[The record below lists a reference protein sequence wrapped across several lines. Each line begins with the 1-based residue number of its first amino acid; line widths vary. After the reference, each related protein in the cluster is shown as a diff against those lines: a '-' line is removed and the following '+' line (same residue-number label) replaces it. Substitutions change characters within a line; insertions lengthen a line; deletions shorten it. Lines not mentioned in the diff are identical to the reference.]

1 MSRRTSEY
9 YNTRRDNGTFEC
21 NSTWHMD
28 LGIVCLYRGIC
39 GDTVLRIP
47 TMDLTYISERH
58 ISAGIV
64 LPSTS
69 ASFCLNLR
77 RLLKN
82 KIFRSQA
89 IITWVC
95 KLWLIKVITVIPS

>member
-47 TMDLTYISERH
+47 TMDLTY
-58 ISAGIV
+58 
-64 LPSTS
+64 P
-69 ASFCLNLR
+69 
-77 RLLKN
+77 
-82 KIFRSQA
+82 
-89 IITWVC
+89 
-95 KLWLIKVITVIPS
+95 